1 MRLSYAVN
9 AGWAMG
15 IVVNWQDKV
24 FVKCVEIF
32 NDALTSTQHADHPD
46 VRSISY
52 ALKNR
57 PNQEGFA
64 KVGKVYDRLPRVVRK
79 ETRESAMMIAKLR
92 AVTGEDEG
100 LDAPG
105 LPGRNWAMGM

>member
-1 MRLSYAVN
+1 
-9 AGWAMG
+9 MG

-52 ALKNR
+52 ALKSR

-64 KVGKVYDRLPRVVRK
+64 KVGKVYERLPRAVRK
-79 ETRESAMMIAKLR
+79 ETRDSAMMIAKLR
-92 AVTGEDEG
+92 AASDDDDG
-100 LDAPG
+100 LGGFGVPG
-105 LPGRNWAMGM
+105 NDWAMGSFGR